1 MGAVPALRVGMYL
14 DEDMTWSPKALRVVS
29 ASAYMF
35 LRISVKLTGQY
46 GGYWRGRRIA
56 RNISGTLVS

>member
-1 MGAVPALRVGMYL
+1 MGAVPALRAGMYL

-35 LRISVKLTGQY
+35 LRISVKLTRQY
-46 GGYWRGRRIA
+46 GGYWRVRRIA
-56 RNISGTLVS
+56 RNISWTLVS